1 MQRHGPAAPPMV
13 AAAPIK
19 RLSPHKGI
27 ISTADLSQF
36 HEVLRKV
43 PCVDRIFS
51 IIYYDI
57 LGQHLSFARSDAAW
71 FVALAQAVQKC
82 QCMATN
88 PLKKGRAAEGVRWRN
103 VVLLSPGCTS
113 STFQWIQPE
122 SARYPT
128 VKSTICWFL
137 MRNIHSTRIHGMYLS
152 DPWHMISLSR
162 WPTSSHSPGLPRYT
176 LLSRGLRSPKLA
188 PRSVWQPS
196 DQQAAEQN
204 CSAKT
209 ETLWAAQ
216 HRTWIDKKN

>member
-1 MQRHGPAAPPMV
+1 M
-13 AAAPIK
+13 
-19 RLSPHKGI
+19 
-27 ISTADLSQF
+27 
-36 HEVLRKV
+36 

-51 IIYYDI
+51 IIYDI

-88 PLKKGRAAEGVRWRN
+88 PPKKGRAAEGVRWRN

-113 STFQWIQPE
+113 STFQWIPPE

-128 VKSTICWFL
+128 GKSTICWSL
-137 MRNIHSTRIHGMYLS
+137 MRNIHSTRIHRMCLS
-152 DPWHMISLSR
+152 DPWHMICLSR
-162 WPTSSHSPGLPRYT
+162 WPTSAHSPGLPRYT

-196 DQQAAEQN
+196 AVGG
-204 CSAKT
+204 T
-209 ETLWAAQ
+209 T
-216 HRTWIDKKN
+216 